1 MAYDRQGNWVAE
13 DVQSPYTQRNVQ
25 QPGNAGWMVGNNG
38 QTAGINSEGRMS
50 DYDRMAL
57 DNGVSSANAESA
69 IAESQYGLNT
79 NRKVERDNDITG
91 SAMRINKGADPAIYG
106 AGGLKGKQVV
116 NTYDPD
122 RPASMGA
129 QGNNPWQDMARQ
141 LATFSELR
149 NRPSEQGGVAVMA
162 DPADYW
168 NNTLS
173 SMRRDGYYDA
183 PVGLTSQ
190 QMAGFIQHR
199 DQTDAQAKTQRRGQD
214 LSFAGQIAGQGV
226 QTRGQD
232 MQYRSHMEG
241 LGLQGRNQ
249 RELAGM
255 QGQNQLANTE
265 LAYGMQ
271 GMNQMAHDMRAGQ
284 SARDLEELKQR
295 VQMNDPKN
303 AALAEYYKSGA
314 ALHGAQADAARLS
327 QKADPNL
334 AIVQKMMSEGL
345 LDPKNPEHAGIMAG
359 ATRALNS
366 HFNGGFESNPQ
377 AQMIREAVQAGKM
390 SREEAKAKLAALK
403 GAYADGGQVESP
415 EQVMARI
422 QAKYGVSGTQPQ
434 VQAPAPV
441 QQPVRQQAPAPQQPT
456 GGLMDRLRN
465 VATGGLDRRMQG
477 YAEGGP
483 IAVGGRPVVGAGDGK
498 SDSLPAVIDG
508 EHPAALSTGEFV
520 MPIEAV
526 RHFGLDKLNK
536 MVAAARKGL
545 DTGRESE

>member
-106 AGGLKGKQVV
+106 TGGLKGKQVV

-199 DQTDAQAKTQRRGQD
+199 DQTDAQAKTQQRGQD

-249 RELAGM
+249 RDLADL
-255 QGQNQLANTE
+255 QGRNQLANTE

-271 GMNQMAHDMRAGQ
+271 GMNQMAHDQRLGEN
-284 SARDLEELKQR
+284 ARGLEKFKQQLDDGNPLK
-295 VQMNDPKN
+295 
-303 AALAEYYKSGA
+303 A
-314 ALHGAQADAARLS
+314 AQA
-327 QKADPNL
+327 KAY
-334 AIVQKMMSEGL
+334 
-345 LDPKNPEHAGIMAG
+345 
-359 ATRALNS
+359 
-366 HFNGGFESNPQ
+366 
-377 AQMIREAVQAGKM
+377 EAH
-390 SREEAKAKLAALK
+390 AKLYGTQSEVAQRSLDFDKSADGSIQKWMKLYADMGLPHEQALQESIK
-403 GAYADGGQVESP
+403 RHLGSKRAYAEGGQVESP

-422 QAKYGVSGTQPQ
+422 QAKYGVSGNAPQPQ
-434 VQAPAPV
+434 AQAPAP
-441 QQPVRQQAPAPQQPT
+441 QPVRQQAPAPQQPT

-465 VATGGLDRRMQG
+465 VATGGLDRRMQAAG

-545 DTGRESE
+545 DTGRDSA

>member
-149 NRPSEQGGVAVMA
+149 NREPMSPGYNSLTDQNAIDNDEK
-162 DPADYW
+162 
-168 NNTLS
+168 T
-173 SMRRDGYYDA
+173 RRWAMEDA
-183 PVGLTSQ
+183 ARHVPFAQRGQAMLQALNS
-190 QMAGFIQHR
+190 IQSN
-199 DQTDAQAKTQRRGQD
+199 QTQRRGQD
-214 LSFAGQIAGQGV
+214 IQAANAATGAGV

-249 RELAGM
+249 RDLADL
-255 QGQNQLANTE
+255 QGRNQLANTE

-271 GMNQMAHDMRAGQ
+271 GMNQMAHDQRLGEN
-284 SARDLEELKQR
+284 ARGLEKFKQQLDDGNPLK
-295 VQMNDPKN
+295 
-303 AALAEYYKSGA
+303 A
-314 ALHGAQADAARLS
+314 AQA
-327 QKADPNL
+327 KAY
-334 AIVQKMMSEGL
+334 
-345 LDPKNPEHAGIMAG
+345 
-359 ATRALNS
+359 
-366 HFNGGFESNPQ
+366 
-377 AQMIREAVQAGKM
+377 EAH
-390 SREEAKAKLAALK
+390 AKLYGTQSEVAQRNLEFDKSADGSIQKWMKLYADMGLPHEQALQESIK
-403 GAYADGGQVESP
+403 RHLGSKRAYAEGGQVESP

-422 QAKYGVSGTQPQ
+422 QAKYGVSGNAPQPQ
-434 VQAPAPV
+434 AQAPAP
-441 QQPVRQQAPAPQQPT
+441 QPVRQQAPAPQQPT

-465 VATGGLDRRMQG
+465 VATGGLDRRMQAAG

-483 IAVGGRPVVGAGDGK
+483 IEVGGRPVVGAGNGK

-545 DTGRESE
+545 DTGRDSA

>member
-1 MAYDRQGNWVAE
+1 LTDQNAIDNDEKTRRWAME
-13 DVQSPYTQRNVQ
+13 DAARHVPFAQR
-25 QPGNAGWMVGNNG
+25 G
-38 QTAGINSEGRMS
+38 QAMLH
-50 DYDRMAL
+50 AL
-57 DNGVSSANAESA
+57 DS
-69 IAESQYGLNT
+69 
-79 NRKVERDNDITG
+79 
-91 SAMRINKGADPAIYG
+91 
-106 AGGLKGKQVV
+106 
-116 NTYDPD
+116 
-122 RPASMGA
+122 
-129 QGNNPWQDMARQ
+129 
-141 LATFSELR
+141 
-149 NRPSEQGGVAVMA
+149 
-162 DPADYW
+162 
-168 NNTLS
+168 
-173 SMRRDGYYDA
+173 
-183 PVGLTSQ
+183 
-190 QMAGFIQHR
+190 IQSN
-199 DQTDAQAKTQRRGQD
+199 QTQRRGQD
-214 LSFAGQIAGQGV
+214 IQAANAATGAGLQA
-226 QTRGQD
+226 RGQD

-265 LAYGMQ
+265 LAYGLQ
-271 GMNQMAHDMRAGQ
+271 GQNQAAHDMRAGQ
-284 SARDLEELKQR
+284 STRDLEELKQR

-334 AIVQKMMSEGL
+334 SIVQKMMSEGL

-359 ATRALNS
+359 ATRALNN

-377 AQMIREAVQAGKM
+377 AQMTREAVQAGKM

-422 QAKYGVSGTQPQ
+422 QAKYGVSGNAPQPQ
-434 VQAPAPV
+434 AQAPAP
-441 QQPVRQQAPAPQQPT
+441 QPVRQQAPAPQQPT

-545 DTGRESE
+545 DTGRDSA

>member
-57 DNGVSSANAESA
+57 DNGVSSADAESA

-106 AGGLKGKQVV
+106 AGGLKGKQLV

-129 QGNNPWQDMARQ
+129 PGNNPWQDMARQ

-149 NRPSEQGGVAVMA
+149 NRPSEQGGVAIMA
-162 DPADYW
+162 DPADHW
-168 NNTLS
+168 NAVLDDMRKST
-173 SMRRDGYYDA
+173 SM
-183 PVGLTSQ
+183 PSGLNPQ
-190 QMAGFIQHR
+190 QQAQFIQHQQQL
-199 DQTDAQAKTQRRGQD
+199 DQQGRLTTRGQD
-214 LSFAGQIAGQGV
+214 LQHSATMSGQGI
-226 QTRGQD
+226 QSRGQD
-232 MQYRSHMEG
+232 LQYRSHIEG
-241 LGLQGRNQ
+241 VGLQGRNQ

-271 GMNQMAHDMRAGQ
+271 GMNQMAHDQRLGEN
-284 SARDLEELKQR
+284 ARGLEKFKQQLDDGNPLK
-295 VQMNDPKN
+295 
-303 AALAEYYKSGA
+303 A
-314 ALHGAQADAARLS
+314 AQA
-327 QKADPNL
+327 KAY
-334 AIVQKMMSEGL
+334 
-345 LDPKNPEHAGIMAG
+345 
-359 ATRALNS
+359 
-366 HFNGGFESNPQ
+366 
-377 AQMIREAVQAGKM
+377 EAH
-390 SREEAKAKLAALK
+390 AKLYGTQSEVAQRSLDFDKSADGSIQKWMKLYADMGLPHEQALQESIK
-403 GAYADGGQVESP
+403 RHLGSKRAYAEGGQVESP

-422 QAKYGVSGTQPQ
+422 QAKYGVSGNAPQPQ
-434 VQAPAPV
+434 AQAPAPV

-545 DTGRESE
+545 DTGRDSA